1 MSSKKRCFVIMPF
14 SKTSDVHTEEYWTNH
29 FNTYLKPLV
38 EENTNLEA
46 FRSEALRGDILRQII
61 TDLVT
66 SPVVVADLTDAN
78 PNVYWELGIRQS
90 FKHGTIT
97 IAEEGTKRQFDLS
110 IKGILHYYP
119 NDHIKDSEFRRVFK
133 KAISDCLEHPEK
145 PDSHVLETLTG
156 RGTIYQIIQ
165 QDESIRRMEALLSE
179 CESNLVLLRVIHER
193 VENNQKEPTKREF
206 TTYRLAFSAMEL
218 LLTHRYL
225 DEDSSF
231 YRKIN
236 TCFAIVNAINGQL
249 EEWSPDPQSFE
260 KWFLKVK
267 DHFFERF
274 EEHQKA
280 LENAQKK
287 LLEKGY

>member
-1 MSSKKRCFVIMPF
+1 MPF
-14 SKTSDVHTEEYWTNH
+14 SKTTDLHTAEYWTNH
-29 FNTYLKPLV
+29 FNTYLKPLI
-38 EENTNLEA
+38 EENTDLEA

-97 IAEEGTKRQFDLS
+97 VAEEGTKRQFDLS

-119 NDHIKDSEFRRVFK
+119 HDHIKDSEFRRVFK

-165 QDESIRRMEALLSE
+165 QDESVRRMQALLSE
-179 CESNLVLLRVIHER
+179 CDFNLDLLRDINR
-193 VENNQKEPTKREF
+193 DVEKNQKEPDKRAF
-206 TTYRLAFSAMEL
+206 TPYRLASSAAEL

-231 YRKIN
+231 YRKISN
-236 TCFAIVNAINGQL
+236 CFASISALNDQL
-249 EEWSPDPQSFE
+249 REWITDPELFE
-260 KWFLKVK
+260 TWFLEAK
-267 DHFFERF
+267 DVLSKSF
-274 EEHQKA
+274 EEHRKA
-280 LENAQKK
+280 LENAQRK
-287 LLEKGY
+287 LLEKQY